1 MTAIYRAFIAS
12 LLVAIP
18 LLAPAGRNVGD
29 ALPAETKVAFWVDD
43 LTQLEKDLSANPYL
57 ELIYDNE
64 STIGEDPRILTELIR
79 RFPRSSS
86 DPLAPLW
93 DQIFPIAAMTLQFGI
108 QGANSVFYFD
118 AEDVSNTFTN
128 SFALYSTL
136 YDQYVQAGVPIYE
149 WDIIIAADFEESQK
163 PAVEQF
169 LEKAL
174 SRVPP
179 RAKKEK
185 LEYSGHEVYRIEYY
199 QDEQLRKEGDP
210 EVSLPEELTQEIP
223 IIIEYA
229 MMENVLLMTEGRGEP
244 LRRAIRALERP
255 DPKFRLNSKDHY
267 RAAKKKLEG
276 IPGGMHVFYD
286 IEHFKAESED
296 WPRQHRNA
304 YHEMLFSFLGGAA
317 SLYSTV
323 SASGDGMTVDVA
335 VAAPENA
342 KPSGVFHIL
351 NQSPPL
357 DTNSLR
363 IVPENTDA
371 ISAISI
377 DLKAIVDWALMA
389 INPQM
394 SRSMALSSFALGQ
407 HEQMIERILD
417 QSSGS
422 VISSIRPGAEDGDI
436 GATFIIPINGSQ
448 ETVESF
454 NKIIDSLSSQP
465 ALILDVQSTDFNGI
479 TLWETPVTPVTAGNT
494 LHFAATPAG
503 LMLSSDGAELRAM
516 VRRAAGNAN
525 ASVLQNDEI
534 RAHIDSLDE
543 ENLRGFSIFPAG
555 TMLQEYDLVRKAL
568 QGTRLSNLIPARDD
582 LENAVGDTWWS
593 LHSESNL
600 LNFRYRIES
609 PANAQ

>member
-1 MTAIYRAFIAS
+1 
-12 LLVAIP
+12 
-18 LLAPAGRNVGD
+18 
-29 ALPAETKVAFWVDD
+29 
-43 LTQLEKDLSANPYL
+43 
-57 ELIYDNE
+57 
-64 STIGEDPRILTELIR
+64 
-79 RFPRSSS
+79 
-86 DPLAPLW
+86 
-93 DQIFPIAAMTLQFGI
+93 
-108 QGANSVFYFD
+108 
-118 AEDVSNTFTN
+118 
-128 SFALYSTL
+128 
-136 YDQYVQAGVPIYE
+136 
-149 WDIIIAADFEESQK
+149 
-163 PAVEQF
+163 
-169 LEKAL
+169 
-174 SRVPP
+174 
-179 RAKKEK
+179 
-185 LEYSGHEVYRIEYY
+185 
-199 QDEQLRKEGDP
+199 
-210 EVSLPEELTQEIP
+210 
-223 IIIEYA
+223 
-229 MMENVLLMTEGRGEP
+229 
-244 LRRAIRALERP
+244 
-255 DPKFRLNSKDHY
+255 
-267 RAAKKKLEG
+267 
-276 IPGGMHVFYD
+276 
-286 IEHFKAESED
+286 
-296 WPRQHRNA
+296 
-304 YHEMLFSFLGGAA
+304 
-317 SLYSTV
+317 
-323 SASGDGMTVDVA
+323 
-335 VAAPENA
+335 
-342 KPSGVFHIL
+342 
-351 NQSPPL
+351 
-357 DTNSLR
+357 
-363 IVPENTDA
+363 
-371 ISAISI
+371 
-377 DLKAIVDWALMA
+377 MA

-407 HEQMIERILD
+407 QEQLIERILD

-436 GATFIIPINGSQ
+436 GATFIIPINGSK

-525 ASVLQNDEI
+525 TSVLQNDAI